1 MNIYSGTENHIGNNE
16 NIPIN
21 NEPHSKNNKYEKLES
36 LFLNIIYI

>member
-21 NEPHSKNNKYEKLES
+21 NEPHSQNNINEKLQS
-36 LFLNIIYI
+36 LFLKIIYI